1 VVRRYGV
8 REVRKSGIS
17 RVGAGRLVLFA
28 AVIPVIPKFFGE
40 GVQQLFGVYHP
51 PEGRAREAGVLL
63 CNPGPQ
69 EYRHTHWGFRKLAGM
84 IAKEGFH
91 VLRFDYFATGDS
103 AGDGTEGSLDQWISD
118 ITTAFRALRD
128 TASVSQISVVGM
140 RLGAA
145 LAARA
150 CAGGLAVEDLVL
162 WEPVTSGKA
171 YLTQLESAQAT
182 YLSLIRP
189 PQDNRR
195 GPHELLGY
203 PMSPAMRDALS
214 NINLLEERVGSPAR
228 VLLVSGQD
236 NPTDKAL
243 EERYARS
250 EIEATRRVV
259 EDFTLYPGGIPG
271 FILVAHNIPVAIA
284 SWLARK
290 TT

>member
-1 VVRRYGV
+1 
-8 REVRKSGIS
+8 
-17 RVGAGRLVLFA
+17 
-28 AVIPVIPKFFGE
+28 VIPKFFGE
-40 GVQQLFGVYHP
+40 GVRQLFGVYHP

-103 AGDGTEGSLDQWISD
+103 AGDGTEGSIDQWILD
-118 ITTAFRALRD
+118 ISTASHALRD

-150 CAGGLAVEDLVL
+150 CAAGLALEDLVL
-162 WEPVTSGKA
+162 WEPIVSGRA
-171 YLTQLESAQAT
+171 YVAQLESAQAT

-189 PQDNRR
+189 PQDNKRE
-195 GPHELLGY
+195 PHELLGY
-203 PMSPAMRDALS
+203 PMSPAMRDAVS
-214 NINLLEERVGSPAR
+214 NIDLLEERVGAPGR
-228 VLLVSGQD
+228 VLLVSGHD
-236 NPTDKAL
+236 DPIDGAL
-243 EERYARS
+243 ADRYTRS
-250 EIEATRRVV
+250 GTTVTRRVV
-259 EDFTLYPGGIPG
+259 EDFMLYPGGVPG

-290 TT
+290 TP